1 MSEPLPVL
9 YLARHA
15 ETAWTNAGRH
25 AGLVDV
31 PLTERGER
39 DARRFGER
47 LRGLAVVKVFTSPL
61 QRVTRTCELAGF
73 KDVAA
78 VDPDLVEWNYG
89 EYEGKTAAEIVKE
102 RPDWQSFRDGYPGGD
117 TAALVGVRADR
128 VLSRVRAI
136 DGNVLLFSSGRFM
149 RVLAARWLAL
159 APDAGRFFLLGTAS
173 LSTLGYEDSRSQPVV
188 RLWND
193 RSHLDQ

>member
-1 MSEPLPVL
+1 M
-9 YLARHA
+9 
-15 ETAWTNAGRH
+15 AGRH

-31 PLTERGER
+31 PLTELGER

-47 LRGLAVVKVFTSPL
+47 LRQLTVAKVFTSPL

-73 KDVAA
+73 TDVAT

-89 EYEGKTAAEIVKE
+89 EYEGKTAAEIVRE
-102 RPDWQSFRDGYPGGD
+102 RPEWQSFRDGYPGGD
-117 TAALVGVRADR
+117 TAPLVGLRADR

-136 DGNVLLFSSGRFM
+136 DGDVLLFSSGRFM
-149 RVLAARWLAL
+149 RVLVARWLGL
-159 APDAGRFFLLGTAS
+159 SPEAGRFFLLGTAS
-173 LSTLGYEDSRSQPVV
+173 LSILGYEDSRTQPVV

-193 RSHLDQ
+193 RSHLDSGPVAVESGTAASSR